1 MSPREAID
9 FSIIDRRFLVATYDV
24 VGTVLDVDTLVLAVA
39 VDTEK
44 VEVNA
49 PSPSAVDTGS
59 DPDVIRAGAEAIGG
73 KSNAILLVFPFPD
86 IISHVKAFEI

>member
-1 MSPREAID
+1 M
-9 FSIIDRRFLVATYDV
+9 SIIDRRFLVATWDV
-24 VGTVLDVDTLVLAVA
+24 IGAVLDDDTLVLAVA

-59 DPDVIRAGAEAIGG
+59 DPADVIRAGADHIGG
-73 KSNAILLVFPFPD
+73 KSNANLLLFSFPD
-86 IISHVKAFEI
+86 IIFRLSFRNLGNLNLT